1 MKDAEPAPA
10 GTGYGEE
17 KTGCGGMHPRMLSSS
32 AVSLHLTPFAA
43 IRVLDLPTAEASRR
57 LALRLAAPG
66 MPRPATVA
74 FLNMRNYDA
83 LRRDPDA
90 IAAYHDMD
98 EVYPDGV
105 GLQLARHVLGL
116 ARFPRVA
123 GTDLVPML
131 LEQARP
137 GTRVFLLGAKPA
149 VSSAAA
155 AGFRRRFPG
164 LVLAGAHHGFFAE
177 AQDDAVLAEIAR
189 AAPDLLLVGMGSP
202 LQERWVARHRHR
214 LPGRLAVCVGG
225 LFHYWADD
233 LRRAPR
239 PVRGIGLE
247 WLWILAQ
254 QPYKWRV
261 YSIDAARFGAAVMR
275 LKRLRY
281 S

>member
-1 MKDAEPAPA
+1 MNDAEPVHA
-10 GTGYGEE
+10 GIGQEE
-17 KTGCGGMHPRMLSSS
+17 QHARRPGMRPRPLSPGS
-32 AVSLHLTPFAA
+32 VPLHLTPFAA
-43 IRVLDLPTAEASRR
+43 IRVLDLPAPEAARR
-57 LALRLAAPG
+57 LASRLANPAR
-66 MPRPATVA
+66 PRLATVA
-74 FLNMRNYDA
+74 FLNMRNYVA
-83 LRRDPDA
+83 LRRYPDA
-90 IAAYHDMD
+90 VAAYHDMD
-98 EVYPDGV
+98 QVYPDGV

-131 LEQARP
+131 LDQLPA
-137 GTRVFLLGAKPA
+137 GTRVYLLGATPA
-149 VSSAAA
+149 VCSGAA
-155 AGFRRRFPG
+155 AGFRRRFPA
-164 LVLAGAHHGFFAE
+164 LVLAGSHHGFFAE
-177 AQDDAVLAEIAR
+177 AQDDAVLSDIAR
-189 AAPDLLLVGMGSP
+189 ATPDVLLVGMGSP

-239 PVRGIGLE
+239 LLRGLGLE
-247 WLWILAQ
+247 WLWILMQ